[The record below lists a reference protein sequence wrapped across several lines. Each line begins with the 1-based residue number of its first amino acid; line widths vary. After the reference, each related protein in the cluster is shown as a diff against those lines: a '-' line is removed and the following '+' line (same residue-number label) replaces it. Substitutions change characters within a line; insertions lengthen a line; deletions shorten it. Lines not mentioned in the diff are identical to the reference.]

1 MLFKNHN
8 DLLEEFTYFLP
19 DATPPALQSAPVKK
33 ITARARGQA
42 ARGEEAELGSK
53 EAPVHFSVAT
63 LLLKLCAMGIYH
75 VEKDDEQQS

>member
-33 ITARARGQA
+33 ITARARGKA
-42 ARGEEAELGSK
+42 NRGEEPTPGEAEELQRFVMSLI
-53 EAPVHFSVAT
+53 ESCHMS
-63 LLLKLCAMGIYH
+63 
-75 VEKDDEQQS
+75 